1 MELVRKRGEYT
12 DEEIERFQDHIDVFF
27 VEYMKETGVEGVTNY
42 IHMLGSGH
50 VKYYMAVQCNLYKYS
65 QQGWES
71 LNAKFKQVFFSHT
84 QRGGNEG
91 RNAEETQRSY
101 LHSVIKAFQ
110 RELLWI
116 SGDAKAYFR
125 TIYA

>member
-50 VKYYMAVQCNLYKYS
+50 VKYYMAVHCTTYQWYCGCK
-65 QQGWES
+65 G
-71 LNAKFKQVFFSHT
+71 K
-84 QRGGNEG
+84 
-91 RNAEETQRSY
+91 
-101 LHSVIKAFQ
+101 SVHLFCSWWSRFIN
-110 RELLWI
+110 
-116 SGDAKAYFR
+116 
-125 TIYA
+125 T

>member
-1 MELVRKRGEYT
+1 V
-12 DEEIERFQDHIDVFF
+12 
-27 VEYMKETGVEGVTNY
+27 VTNY

-50 VKYYMAVQCNLYKYS
+50 VKYYMAVHCNLYKYS

-71 LNAKFKQVFFSHT
+71 LNAKLKQLFFSHT

-91 RNAEETQRSY
+91 GNAEETQHSY